1 MIGYWLLVLISDP
14 GGAPYSTKLQYSD
27 GRVEIVQTPVEY
39 DVGTIVTVVHKRD
52 GSVIVTLAE

>member
-1 MIGYWLLVLISDP
+1 MIGYWFAVLIVAP
-14 GGAPYSTKLQYSD
+14 GGPPYSTKLQYSD